1 MVNYEFSLY
10 TFEYFL
16 MILVR
21 VASFVYIAP
30 FFGMN
35 NTPNR
40 VKIGLSVFTSIILYQ
55 VMMPKNPL
63 EYSGVIE
70 FAIIVLKEGI
80 TGLLIGFA
88 ANICN
93 SIVLLS
99 GKIIDMEI
107 GLAMMDVFDPSSN
120 QQVAITGQFYNY
132 LIMMLLI
139 ITNMHH
145 YILRALIDSFQV
157 VPVNGAV
164 FQWDHLLETMITY
177 MADLMVIGFRIVLPV
192 FAVSMIL
199 NCILGVMAKVAP
211 QMNMFAVGIQLKI
224 LLGFTIMFLTIS
236 LLPSISNAVFREMK
250 KMIVSIIE
258 GMY

>member
-21 VASFVYIAP
+21 VASFISVAP

-35 NTPNR
+35 NTPRR
-40 VKIGLSVFTSIILYQ
+40 VKIGLSGMIAIIVYQ
-55 VMMPKNPL
+55 MILPKNPL

-93 SIVLLS
+93 SIVLFS

-107 GLAMMDVFDPSSN
+107 GLAMVDIFDPASN
-120 QQVAITGQFYNY
+120 QQSAISGMFYNY
-132 LIMMLLI
+132 FVMLLLI
-139 ITNMHH
+139 VTNMHH
-145 YILRALIDSFQV
+145 YILRALVDSYQV
-157 VPVNGAV
+157 VPISGTV
-164 FQWDHLLETMITY
+164 FQWDSLLKTMTMY
-177 MADLMVIGFRIVLPV
+177 MTDLMVIGFRIVLPV

-211 QMNMFAVGIQLKI
+211 QMNMFAVGIQLK
-224 LLGFTIMFLTIS
+224 LLIGFAVMFVTIG
-236 LLPSISNAVFREMK
+236 LLPSISNFISIEMK
-250 KMIVSIIE
+250 NMIVSVIE
-258 GMY
+258 GLY

>member
-1 MVNYEFSLY
+1 MVNYGFSLY

-40 VKIGLSVFTSIILYQ
+40 VKIGLSVFISIIIYQ
-55 VMMPKNPL
+55 VVMPKNPL

-107 GLAMMDVFDPSSN
+107 GLAMMDVFDPASN

-139 ITNMHH
+139 ITDMHH
-145 YILRALIDSFQV
+145 YILRALIDSYQV
-157 VPVNGAV
+157 IPVNGTV
-164 FQWDHLLETMITY
+164 FQWDHLLGTMITY
-177 MADLMVIGFRIVLPV
+177 MGDLMVIGFRIVLPI
-192 FAVSMIL
+192 FATSMIL
-199 NCILGVMAKVAP
+199 NCILGIMAKVAP

-224 LLGFTIMFLTIS
+224 LLGFAIMFLTIS

>member
-1 MVNYEFSLY
+1 MVNYGFSLY

-40 VKIGLSVFTSIILYQ
+40 VKIGLSVFISIIIYQ
-55 VMMPKNPL
+55 VVMPKNPL

-107 GLAMMDVFDPSSN
+107 GLAMMDVFDPASN

-132 LIMMLLI
+132 LIMML
-139 ITNMHH
+139 
-145 YILRALIDSFQV
+145 
-157 VPVNGAV
+157 
-164 FQWDHLLETMITY
+164 
-177 MADLMVIGFRIVLPV
+177 
-192 FAVSMIL
+192 
-199 NCILGVMAKVAP
+199 
-211 QMNMFAVGIQLKI
+211 
-224 LLGFTIMFLTIS
+224 
-236 LLPSISNAVFREMK
+236 
-250 KMIVSIIE
+250 
-258 GMY
+258 